1 MIFLPKAAAGNFTF
15 FDRTEKVLPV
25 GTNTLSKKKGYP
37 YPEIKFLNFGSQK
50 KELQCKP
57 QYLKSL
63 IFKEFED
70 YIFNIA
76 IRINLSFI
84 LFIFLVESE
93 SQGPRG
99 GVWGPKIKVLTG
111 NR

>member
-63 IFKEFED
+63 IFKDFED

-76 IRINLSFI
+76 IRISLFFI
-84 LFIFLVESE
+84 VFIFLVIGLVES
-93 SQGPRG
+93 PRG
-99 GVWGPKIKVLTG
+99 GVWSAKQKDLTG